1 MLEMPRAT
9 VPELVSVMVWAE
21 LFDRTFVDPNVKV
34 VGEIEATGPPEVP
47 VPVRVTVCGL
57 PVALSETETAPV
69 RAPAAV
75 GLKVTLMVQLAPF
88 ACDVPQ
94 LFVCEKSAALAPVI
108 VIPEIES
115 VPLPVLNR
123 VTPLTGLDLPIA
135 WFGNVT
141 VEVLKLTLDAIPL
154 PVRDAVCGLPEALSL
169 TETLPDRVP
178 APTGVK
184 VTLIVQLV
192 ATAREEPQVLV

>member
-21 LFDRTFVDPNVKV
+21 LVDRTFVDPNVKV

-47 VPVRVTVCGL
+47 VPVRVTDCGL

-69 RAPAAV
+69 RVPAAV

-94 LFVCEKSAALAPVI
+94 LFVCEKSPAFAPVI
-108 VIPEIES
+108 VILEIVS

-135 WFGNVT
+135 
-141 VEVLKLTLDAIPL
+141 
-154 PVRDAVCGLPEALSL
+154 
-169 TETLPDRVP
+169 
-178 APTGVK
+178 
-184 VTLIVQLV
+184 
-192 ATAREEPQVLV
+192 